1 VLTKKFTK
9 KKKQYFLVQLLT
21 AVTFIDNLVASS
33 VSMDPR
39 EFAANLK
46 ARVFLFFLYLCGVL
60 TREILLP
67 RSKLRF
73 FFVIFFIDTLRRPYP
88 RECAVMIKAQVLP
101 TP

>member
-21 AVTFIDNLVASS
+21 AVTFLDNLVASS

-46 ARVFLFFLYLCGVL
+46 AQA
-60 TREILLP
+60 LP
-67 RSKLRF
+67 N
-73 FFVIFFIDTLRRPYP
+73 P
-88 RECAVMIKAQVLP
+88 
-101 TP
+101 